1 MAAVSNAMVRLHKK
15 QYGRGSTRS
24 QSHFAGRDTLV
35 CVLWDVLLP
44 AELRLVDMGEG
55 ARVRDTR
62 TAFQAATERDF
73 VDAIEQIVRR
83 KVIAFASGVDVKNN
97 VVYEVVSLRAD
108 WERGQR
114 RCARFQRRARHS
126 TRAPRVRSTLALA
139 ECPGPEASRRR
150 RGCTMPQPA
159 DPDGACC
166 HPTRFERH
174 SLRPAPALD

>member
-97 VVYEVVSLRAD
+97 VVYEVVSFEPIGSEDNA
-108 WERGQR
+108 
-114 RCARFQRRARHS
+114 
-126 TRAPRVRSTLALA
+126 VV
-139 ECPGPEASRRR
+139 
-150 RGCTMPQPA
+150 
-159 DPDGACC
+159 PDSNGV
-166 HPTRFERH
+166 
-174 SLRPAPALD
+174 PALDESTAG